1 MADFWSRLSSATPES
16 SPQPTGQQ
24 APPTGQAWWQ
34 VSVSQ
39 PPSPEQ
45 PQTPVPDAT
54 QEPDAEAQSLDRTQW
69 AKQTPQ
75 SCPSCS
81 SSNYLAHPDQPTVR
95 ARCYDCGYPVS
106 QSGSGLRLRMEAS
119 GPVQE
124 ARQTAASKTS
134 DFNPQNVFHTLG

>member
-1 MADFWSRLSSATPES
+1 MADFWSRLGSSTPES
-16 SPQPTGQQ
+16 SPRSTDQQP
-24 APPTGQAWWQ
+24 PPTGQAWWQ
-34 VSVSQ
+34 VSV
-39 PPSPEQ
+39 
-45 PQTPVPDAT
+45 PQTPAPQQPPEPLPDAA
-54 QEPDAEAQSLDRTQW
+54 QEPDAEAQSRDRAQW
-69 AKQTPQ
+69 AKQPAQ

-106 QSGSGLRLRMEAS
+106 QSGSGLRLRTEAS

-124 ARQTAASKTS
+124 ARQTAASKTN

>member
-1 MADFWSRLSSATPES
+1 MADFWSRLSSSAPES
-16 SPQPTGQQ
+16 TPQHTEQ
-24 APPTGQAWWQ
+24 PPPAGQAWWQ
-34 VSVSQ
+34 VSVPQ
-39 PPSPEQ
+39 APTPQEPSPG
-45 PQTPVPDAT
+45 VA
-54 QEPDAEAQSLDRTQW
+54 QEPDDAEAQSLDRTQW